1 MPVLSMEEASNMT
14 LPSPVSK
21 EYWENSEWAYEHMK
35 EISAKYP
42 NQWVVVFDKKV
53 ITASRSGSEA
63 ERIAKEKVGS
73 REFVIL
79 FAEKGIRVY

>member
-1 MPVLSMEEASNMT
+1 MPVLNMEEASNMT

-53 ITASRSGSEA
+53 IAASRSGSEV

>member
-1 MPVLSMEEASNMT
+1 MPILSMEEASNMI

-42 NQWVVVFDKKV
+42 NQWVVIFDKKV
-53 ITASRSGSEA
+53 IAASITGSEA
-63 ERIAKEKVGS
+63 ERIAKEKVGNQ
-73 REFVIL
+73 EFVIL
-79 FAEKGIRVY
+79 FVEKGIRVY

>member
-1 MPVLSMEEASNMT
+1 MPVLSVEETAEMR

-21 EYWENSEWAYEHMK
+21 GYWKNSEWAYEHMN

-42 NQWVVVFDKKV
+42 NQWVVIFDKKV
-53 ITASRSGSEA
+53 IAASRSGSEA
-63 ERIAKEKVGS
+63 EQIAREKVGDQ
-73 REFVIL
+73 EFVIL